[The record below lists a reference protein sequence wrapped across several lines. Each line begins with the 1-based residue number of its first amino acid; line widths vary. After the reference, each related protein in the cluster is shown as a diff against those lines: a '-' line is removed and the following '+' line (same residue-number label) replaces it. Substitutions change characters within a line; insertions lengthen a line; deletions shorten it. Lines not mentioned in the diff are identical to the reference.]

1 MTNMI
6 QADFYRTVRS
16 KGFWINQFL
25 LFALLI
31 VTLLTKVI
39 GTVGNR
45 SEETSKNLDASMNT
59 VWTASKALVATSSMS
74 TFICYFVIILF
85 TVIVGYDLTHGT
97 LKNLLSSGVS
107 RFNYFFSKYVIFLL
121 MSALQFVFYY
131 GLVFIFAGL
140 KNGFGTFEGNYW
152 SKFFQAISLQ
162 YLSMQ
167 AIFVVALVV
176 LYLINSNVGAVIT
189 TIVVPLFPS
198 LLSML
203 LPKIKVIQY
212 FDFQSNMG
220 SAITFSGS
228 TYTNALFAAIA
239 TIIICC
245 AGAFYLF
252 KKKDF

>member
-6 QADFYRTVRS
+6 QADFYRTLRS
-16 KGFWINQFL
+16 RGFWINQIL

-31 VTLLTKVI
+31 IVLLTKVI

-45 SEETSKNLDASMNT
+45 TEETSKIIDDSMNT
-59 VWTASKALVATSSMS
+59 VWTASKALLATSSMS

-85 TVIVGYDLTHGT
+85 TVIIGYDLTHGT

-131 GLVFIFAGL
+131 GLVFVFAGF

-152 SKFFQAISLQ
+152 SKFFQAVFLQ

-167 AIFVVALVV
+167 AIFVVALVI
-176 LYLINSNVGAVIT
+176 LYLLNSNVGAVIA
-189 TIVVPLFPS
+189 TIVVPLFPA
-198 LLSML
+198 LLGEL
-203 LPKIKVIQY
+203 LPKVKIIHY
-212 FDFQSNMG
+212 FDFQGNMG
-220 SAITFSGS
+220 SAITFSGDK
-228 TYTNALFAAIA
+228 YTLSLLVAIA

-245 AGAFYLF
+245 ALAYYIF